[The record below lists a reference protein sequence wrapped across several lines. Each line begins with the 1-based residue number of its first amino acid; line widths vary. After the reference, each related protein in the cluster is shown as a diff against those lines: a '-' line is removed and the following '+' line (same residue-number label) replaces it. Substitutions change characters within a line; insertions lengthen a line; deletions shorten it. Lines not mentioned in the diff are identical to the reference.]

1 MDVSAAVMLLMLP
14 VCPQIRYWRQ
24 HEREAAAD
32 RVRTAGLETTAR
44 VSGLRPST
52 RYHVAVLA
60 YNSAG
65 TGPPSPRTT
74 VTTRKPRTATVI
86 THAHH
91 VVVVS
96 FSCIRTLVVAVP
108 TADIKHHVMIS
119 LHVILFRIQTVTSV
133 TSVLSLCQLSARSRF
148 IYLPCTQTQSSSGE
162 SCMIIRVQNQVRC
175 PSPEEPTNDQHTCGS
190 VINTFSNTAPYQ
202 CSNKTFAIKR
212 YLEPS

>member
-1 MDVSAAVMLLMLP
+1 MDVSAAVMLMLLL

-96 FSCIRTLVVAVP
+96 FSCIRTSLFSCCSSNCRYQTPCDDFTARDPVP
-108 TADIKHHVMIS
+108 DPNS
-119 LHVILFRIQTVTSV
+119 D
-133 TSVLSLCQLSARSRF
+133 LSDLCPQSLSAV
-148 IYLPCTQTQSSSGE
+148 SS
-162 SCMIIRVQNQVRC
+162 Q
-175 PSPEEPTNDQHTCGS
+175 
-190 VINTFSNTAPYQ
+190 
-202 CSNKTFAIKR
+202 
-212 YLEPS
+212 

>member
-1 MDVSAAVMLLMLP
+1 MSRWRD

-74 VTTRKPRTATVI
+74 VTTRKPRMAATL
-86 THAHH
+86 T
-91 VVVVS
+91 
-96 FSCIRTLVVAVP
+96 
-108 TADIKHHVMIS
+108 
-119 LHVILFRIQTVTSV
+119 
-133 TSVLSLCQLSARSRF
+133 
-148 IYLPCTQTQSSSGE
+148 
-162 SCMIIRVQNQVRC
+162 CMHSHI
-175 PSPEEPTNDQHTCGS
+175 CGS
-190 VINTFSNTAPYQ
+190 LLRTKLFSKR
-202 CSNKTFAIKR
+202 KT
-212 YLEPS
+212 

>member
-1 MDVSAAVMLLMLP
+1 MNVRLNFKTVFNKLALHGSYAVFQVAFVNVLL

-74 VTTRKPRTATVI
+74 VTTRKPRRAAAL
-86 THAHH
+86 THAY
-91 VVVVS
+91 
-96 FSCIRTLVVAVP
+96 
-108 TADIKHHVMIS
+108 
-119 LHVILFRIQTVTSV
+119 TVTDG
-133 TSVLSLCQLSARSRF
+133 
-148 IYLPCTQTQSSSGE
+148 I
-162 SCMIIRVQNQVRC
+162 
-175 PSPEEPTNDQHTCGS
+175 
-190 VINTFSNTAPYQ
+190 
-202 CSNKTFAIKR
+202 
-212 YLEPS
+212 